1 MIKNQSGPLT
11 IRPKLSSSAIMAGVV
26 VVLLVLIVAAYFS
39 YQAGIKKG
47 YENFES
53 DKILLQQLSG
63 SVESLRS
70 ELASSEQN
78 LIFAQR
84 QQQIQEEAYKQL
96 SKAYSNSEE
105 KNSVLGSR
113 LDFYRSIISPED
125 GKTGPSIQG
134 LESDYVDG
142 VLTFDITLVQAIK
155 HKKQVQGSLTAS
167 LYQNGKLTGQW
178 PLSSKRSV
186 NYQYFQQVSGTIEI
200 AKLSANSTL
209 KVELTLQSGDKIE
222 RTFTLPKVQVESIEK

>member
-11 IRPKLSSSAIMAGVV
+11 IRPKLSSSTIMFGVV
-26 VVLLVLIVAAYFS
+26 VVLFILIVAAYFS

-96 SKAYSNSEE
+96 SKAYS
-105 KNSVLGSR
+105 
-113 LDFYRSIISPED
+113 
-125 GKTGPSIQG
+125 
-134 LESDYVDG
+134 
-142 VLTFDITLVQAIK
+142 AIK
-155 HKKQVQGSLTAS
+155 HKQQVQGSLTAS

-222 RTFTLPKVQVESIEK
+222 RTFALPNVQLESIESSAN

>member
-11 IRPKLSSSAIMAGVV
+11 IRPKLSSSTIMFSVV
-26 VVLLVLIVAAYFS
+26 VVLFILIIAAYFS
-39 YQAGIKKG
+39 YQAGTKKG

-125 GKTGPSIQG
+125 GKTCLLYTSPSPRDQR
-134 LESDYVDG
+134 
-142 VLTFDITLVQAIK
+142 
-155 HKKQVQGSLTAS
+155 GSRM
-167 LYQNGKLTGQW
+167 
-178 PLSSKRSV
+178 PSS
-186 NYQYFQQVSGTIEI
+186 
-200 AKLSANSTL
+200 A
-209 KVELTLQSGDKIE
+209 
-222 RTFTLPKVQVESIEK
+222 